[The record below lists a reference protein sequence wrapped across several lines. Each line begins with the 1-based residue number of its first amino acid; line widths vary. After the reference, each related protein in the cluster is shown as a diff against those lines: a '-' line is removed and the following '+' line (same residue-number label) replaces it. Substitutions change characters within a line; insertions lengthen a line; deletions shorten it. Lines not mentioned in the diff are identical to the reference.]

1 MRRRLERPRAAPH
14 QALFDLLPIPAVFL
28 GDERLQFL
36 AVNAVALKRYAYD
49 VGNSRR
55 RLQAVFDNALDAIL
69 LLNDDAQFID
79 ANHAACALVGHSRD
93 RLLTLKVW
101 DITPPAGL
109 AEGWERWTTF
119 RAEGSLEGEYRILT
133 GDGSIREVEYRA
145 VARVLPG
152 VHLAILRDVT
162 ARNAGR
168 RESEGKLHALN
179 TQLQKV
185 SARARA
191 RREEDRARLAR
202 ELHDQ
207 LGQALVGLKIDL
219 CWLRDR
225 ARAERAS
232 QETAAKIGAMTELV
246 DDTIMRVR
254 RLSSELRPPVLDRLG
269 LVAAI
274 EWQAEE
280 FERRY
285 DIRVAVRSDSE
296 HVPLDHGRSTAIYR
310 IFQEILTN
318 VAAHAR
324 ASTVS
329 IGLTAV
335 DGTLRL
341 VVTDDG
347 CGISQATIDSEQ
359 SLGLIGTRERAGLLG
374 GEVVIEPATPRGTR
388 VSVTVP
394 LAERRQSIRDPW

>member
-1 MRRRLERPRAAPH
+1 MRRRLDRPRVGSN
-14 QALFDLLPIPAVFL
+14 QTLFDLLPIRGFAST
-28 GDERLQFL
+28 DESLQFL
-36 AVNAVALKRYAYD
+36 AVNAVALKRYAYA

-69 LLNDDAQFID
+69 LVNDDAQFID
-79 ANHAACALVGHSRD
+79 ANPAACALFGRSRD
-93 RLLTLKVW
+93 QMLTLKVW

-109 AEGWERWTTF
+109 AEGLESWTTF
-119 RAEGSLEGEYRILT
+119 RAEGSLEGEYHILT
-133 GDGSIREVEYRA
+133 GDDSIREVEYRA
-145 VARVLPG
+145 VAGVLPG
-152 VHLAILRDVT
+152 VHLAIVRDVT
-162 ARNAGR
+162 ARNAAR

-179 TQLQKV
+179 AQLQKV

-225 ARAERAS
+225 ARVERAA
-232 QETAAKIGAMTELV
+232 EEIDVMTDLV

-280 FERRY
+280 FQRRY
-285 DIRVAVRSDSE
+285 DIHVDVRTDSE

-324 ASTVS
+324 ASSVS
-329 IGLTAV
+329 IGLTVV

-359 SLGLIGTRERAGLLG
+359 SLGLIGTRERAALLG
-374 GEVVIEPATPRGTR
+374 GEVVIQPATPRGTC
-388 VSVTVP
+388 VSVAVP
-394 LAERRQSIRDPW
+394 LAERRQSVRDPW